1 MFSLISEIPYCLA
14 FTKQGVIEFYGLN
27 MIFTLLLCFWILCAM
42 ENIPAGAVRN
52 VLIALLIFLSL
63 FCDWALLAPVFTLLF
78 AWARNSEKRLK
89 IAFTAAAAMFGVM
102 SLAGGAERF
111 STGTNILYALGCMA
125 GIALSGIVIVCFYN
139 GRRAGAWK
147 MVFQVVFLL
156 VLPGSSVDSGRAE
169 SLSADSVIYPG
180 KLCCRRFRMT

>member
-1 MFSLISEIPYCLA
+1 
-14 FTKQGVIEFYGLN
+14 

-42 ENIPAGAVRN
+42 ENIPAGPVRN

-111 STGTNILYALGCMA
+111 FCRNQYSVRAWMY
-125 GIALSGIVIVCFYN
+125 
-139 GRRAGAWK
+139 GRDRP
-147 MVFQVVFLL
+147 FRHCDRLFL
-156 VLPGSSVDSGRAE
+156 
-169 SLSADSVIYPG
+169 
-180 KLCCRRFRMT
+180 

>member
-1 MFSLISEIPYCLA
+1 MFALISEIPYCLA
-14 FTKQGVIEFYGLN
+14 FTEQGVIEFYGLN
-27 MIFTLLLCFWILCAM
+27 MIFTLLLCFGILCAM

-139 GRRAGAWK
+139 GRRAERGRKFSKWFFYWFYPAH
-147 MVFQVVFLL
+147 LL
-156 VLPGSSVDSGRAE
+156 VLGVLRVLMA
-169 SLSADSVIYPG
+169 A
-180 KLCCRRFRMT
+180 R